1 MTTFI
6 LVGGTQEL
14 ANHLSIETNLRATA
28 RVGRGV
34 KFRSNPKLDEFGP
47 VVHSFTPADA
57 VADGTFVRL
66 PKPLAAEVL
75 YDLPVVLTRAAYEDS
90 VLWERGLNETED
102 SRGYDVLWMAK
113 PQALKALSAPG
124 KRFSFTL
131 RRIENRASDGRISTL
146 RAGEEVCLHVVAQ
159 PYNRSGDPC
168 ITILLPSED

>member
-1 MTTFI
+1 M
-6 LVGGTQEL
+6 GGTQEL

-47 VVHSFTPADA
+47 VVYSFTPADA

-75 YDLPVVLTRAAYEDS
+75 YDLPVVLTRAAYEDA

-102 SRGYDVLWMAK
+102 TRGYDVLWMAK
-113 PQALKALSAPG
+113 RQALNALNAPG
-124 KRFSFTL
+124 ERFPYTMH
-131 RRIENRASDGRISTL
+131 RIENRTSDGRISTSL
-146 RAGEEVCLHVVAQ
+146 SWERICLHVVAQ

-168 ITILLPSED
+168 ITILLPNED